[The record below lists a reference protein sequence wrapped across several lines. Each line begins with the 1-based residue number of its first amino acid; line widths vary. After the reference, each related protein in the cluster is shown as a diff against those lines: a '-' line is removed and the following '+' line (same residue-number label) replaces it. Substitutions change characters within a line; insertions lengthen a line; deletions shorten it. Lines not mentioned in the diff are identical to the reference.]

1 MYTQKRKKGQ
11 IAYSESFL
19 MAIWKTLAQSGPDLK
34 KQTNKPTTKYKLV
47 THCRKVN
54 KAITFLL
61 SPAPHS
67 YRASAVEFND
77 SIHCNSSSQLLL
89 TNCM

>member
-34 KQTNKPTTKYKLV
+34 KQTNK
-47 THCRKVN
+47 
-54 KAITFLL
+54 
-61 SPAPHS
+61 
-67 YRASAVEFND
+67 
-77 SIHCNSSSQLLL
+77 Q
-89 TNCM
+89 TNLQQNISW